1 MIRIV
6 RQGRS
11 QVGEDR
17 GGHEGLWDQRRYQG
31 ATGSSGSQRKGRGD
45 TVWHRREQK
54 RELTKDQTQRD
65 SYQPS
70 RGARGTLGKEI
81 ITVNRSPEVPGH
93 GSGVAS
99 QIPGGTPMPSPRRQV
114 RPGGGHQCSPP

>member
-1 MIRIV
+1 M
-6 RQGRS
+6 
-11 QVGEDR
+11 
-17 GGHEGLWDQRRYQG
+17 
-31 ATGSSGSQRKGRGD
+31 
-45 TVWHRREQK
+45 
-54 RELTKDQTQRD
+54 TKDQTPLN

-70 RGARGTLGKEI
+70 RGACGTLGKEI

-99 QIPGGTPMPSPRRQV
+99 QIPGSTPMPAPRRQV